1 MSAEVLKLSGAALC
15 LAPPIGGLLA
25 HDNFRPDIASAV
37 NSSAF
42 VAEVGVDVCDVKLVS
57 W

>member
-25 HDNFRPDIASAV
+25 HNNFRPDIASAV
-37 NSSAF
+37 NSRAC
-42 VAEVGVDVCDVKLVS
+42 VADVSVDVCDCNYLE
-57 W
+57 